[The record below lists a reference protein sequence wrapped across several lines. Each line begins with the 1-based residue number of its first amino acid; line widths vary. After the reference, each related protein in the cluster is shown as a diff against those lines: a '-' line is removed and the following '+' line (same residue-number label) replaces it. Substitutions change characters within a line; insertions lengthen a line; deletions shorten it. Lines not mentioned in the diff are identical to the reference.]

1 MKILAELEKHI
12 FDLDLKVRISCSWI
26 QMSLSVSASA
36 SASAS
41 ASVRDS
47 VCDSLLISYSRSRR
61 TALRS
66 LKSNLLI
73 PLSIEF
79 QFS

>member
-26 QMSLSVSASA
+26 QMSLSVSA